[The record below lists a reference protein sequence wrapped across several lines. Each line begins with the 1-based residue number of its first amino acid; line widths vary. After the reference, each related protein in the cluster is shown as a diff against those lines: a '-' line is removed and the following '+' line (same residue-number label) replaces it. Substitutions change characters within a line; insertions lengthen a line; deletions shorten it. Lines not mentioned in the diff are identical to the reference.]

1 MASNG
6 PMTIANNN
14 NNNNNNNS
22 DDNAA
27 SLESFF
33 VGWIQRQEQFLDQLI
48 SAQADDCED
57 SEREDL
63 ITRVLAHYQQYYEEK
78 SRFGRRNIFML
89 FNPPWF
95 TPFELAFFWI
105 AGFNPDLA
113 FRLVSDSI
121 RDLTEEQSQSI
132 ERLRGEIRMEEK
144 MLNDDMARIQ
154 ERVAAPPIME
164 MARRFGRMREVDIV
178 DDVSVNDGVRSEM
191 EVLVANADSLR
202 TSTAAKLV
210 EILSP
215 SQKVRFLT
223 AATKLQLRIRNW
235 GLERERNKNETTE

>member
-1 MASNG
+1 MSNG
-6 PMTIANNN
+6 PVTIA
-14 NNNNNNNS
+14 NNNNNNS

-33 VGWIQRQEQFLDQLI
+33 VGWLQRQERFLDELI
-48 SAQADDCED
+48 STQADHCDD

-63 ITRVLAHYQQYYEEK
+63 IARVLAHYQQYYEEK
-78 SRFGRRNIFML
+78 SRLGRRNIFLL
-89 FNPPWF
+89 FAPPWF
-95 TPFELAFFWI
+95 TPFERAFFWI

-121 RDLTEEQSQSI
+121 HDLTDEQSQSI
-132 ERLRGEIRMEEK
+132 DRLRGEIRMEEK

-164 MARRFGRMREVDIV
+164 MARRFGRMREVEV
-178 DDVSVNDGVRSEM
+178 DVSVNDGLRSEM

-202 TSTAAKLV
+202 TSTAAKMV
-210 EILSP
+210 EILSS
-215 SQKVRFLT
+215 SQNVRFLT
-223 AATKLQLRIRNW
+223 AATKLQLRIRSW
-235 GLERERNKNETTE
+235 GLEKERNKHETTE